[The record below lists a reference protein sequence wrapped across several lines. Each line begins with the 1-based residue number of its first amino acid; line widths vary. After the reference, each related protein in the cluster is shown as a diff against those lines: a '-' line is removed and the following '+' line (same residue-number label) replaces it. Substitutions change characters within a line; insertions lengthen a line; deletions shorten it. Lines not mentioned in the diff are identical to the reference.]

1 MAQESGAVSPRKT
14 SENGEARI
22 PTKKKWWSAQR
33 VAAFVIGGLAV
44 TWGGKTLAEWAFVQ
58 HPQEGYSEDDAGLAG
73 AAGGFGL
80 FTLIFYLSLGSR
92 KKIEEEPSE
101 KQTTDRVKV
110 VDEESKVSKGSAEKT
125 APAGKSVQA
134 ASDTVEQESTG
145 GASTSA
151 NIPKDAKRVG
161 PVEKAAPSSPSP
173 QAQEGTP
180 RRNPRAADLEAADTL
195 PKVDSALVGGYNA
208 GDSDDDE

>member
-110 VDEESKVSKGSAEKT
+110 VDEESKVSKGSAE
-125 APAGKSVQA
+125 
-134 ASDTVEQESTG
+134 QESTG